1 MKYVFFLAL
10 VMAFQ
15 SAGATE
21 FQYGKEVIISKPVY
35 GNLYIAGGGVTL
47 NAPVYGDL
55 MVAGGN
61 VFINDTVTND
71 ILIAGGKVIL
81 NGYATEDVRCA
92 GGTVRISKSVKGD
105 VVLAGGEVLIEKGVS
120 VGNLIASA
128 GKITIDGTVAGMLKG
143 AFGELLLNG
152 NVVNGMDCRGQV
164 ITINGI
170 VDGPAILSAP
180 EINIGSGAGFDR
192 DVRYWNR
199 RGSLAG
205 AAQIRNGRAIYDP
218 SLRVESHQW
227 YYLGATTLLGLFWY
241 LGMAIILIMLIQYVL
256 PGLVKRSADTLSSHP
271 SRSLAYGVLLCIA
284 IPVCA
289 AIALVSVI
297 AVPVGI
303 LLLIAY
309 VVLILLAATISAV
322 VMANLVNR
330 KYNKNWTFMQTCGA
344 AFGFFVLLKL
354 AALTPFLGSLVM
366 LLVALAVFGA
376 VLMSVPW
383 KHRDIKA
390 TVRSENL

>member
-1 MKYVFFLAL
+1 MKHACLAALMLTVVFAR
-10 VMAFQ
+10 
-15 SAGATE
+15 ATE
-21 FQYGKEVIISKPVY
+21 FQYGKDVIISKPVY

-61 VFINDTVTND
+61 VFINDTVSND
-71 ILIAGGKVIL
+71 ILIVGGKVIL

-120 VGNLIASA
+120 VGNLLASA
-128 GKITIDGTVAGMLKG
+128 GKITIDGTIAGTLKG

-152 NVVNGMDCRGQV
+152 NVVNGMDCRGQL
-164 ITINGI
+164 ITINGN
-170 VDGPAILSAP
+170 VEGAAILSAP
-180 EINIGSGAGFDR
+180 QINIGKGAGFDR

-199 RGSLAG
+199 RGSLDG
-205 AAQIRNGRAIYDP
+205 AAQIKNGRAIYDP
-218 SLRVESHQW
+218 SLRVESQQW

-241 LGMAIILIMLIQYVL
+241 LGMAIILIMLIQYVF
-256 PGLVKRSADTLSSHP
+256 PGLVKRSADTLSAHP
-271 SRSLAYGVLLCIA
+271 TRSLAYGLLLCIA

-289 AIALVSVI
+289 AVALISVI

-303 LLLIAY
+303 LLLVGY
-309 VVLILLAATISAV
+309 VILILLATTIASV
-322 VMANLVNR
+322 VLANLVNR
-330 KYNKNWTFMQTCGA
+330 LYNKNWTFMQTCGA

-354 AALTPFLGSLVM
+354 VTLTPFLGSLVM
-366 LLVALAVFGA
+366 LLVALAVFGS
-376 VLMSVPW
+376 VLMSIPW
-383 KHRDIKA
+383 KRRDIQV
-390 TVRSENL
+390 TD